1 MHPSNSYAS
10 KRFTKGG
17 KGTSKSKIRTKL
29 QATEQDTRNFISKT
43 FDYINPLCILTR
55 RPNLSTT
62 CKRAHKNKK
71 DTILKRGI
79 ISFNQRF
86 Q

>member
-29 QATEQDTRNFISKT
+29 QATEQDSRNFIAKLLITLLLSADLRGDQTFQLLVKEHTKT
-43 FDYINPLCILTR
+43 
-55 RPNLSTT
+55 
-62 CKRAHKNKK
+62 K
-71 DTILKRGI
+71 
-79 ISFNQRF
+79 
-86 Q
+86 

>member
-29 QATEQDTRNFISKT
+29 QATEQDSRNFIAKLLITLLTLLLSADLRGDQTFQLLVKEHTKT
-43 FDYINPLCILTR
+43 
-55 RPNLSTT
+55 
-62 CKRAHKNKK
+62 K
-71 DTILKRGI
+71 
-79 ISFNQRF
+79 
-86 Q
+86 

>member
-10 KRFTKGG
+10 ERFTKGG

-43 FDYINPLCILTR
+43 FDYITPLCILITLFSLINYDAR
-55 RPNLSTT
+55 
-62 CKRAHKNKK
+62 K
-71 DTILKRGI
+71 I
-79 ISFNQRF
+79 IALVDLLFLNNVSMGSLNN
-86 Q
+86 